1 MSPRDHFSQH
11 MHSPYFQTEHYK
23 EETPGGQMEQKV
35 EVKFLKIKKKILT
48 LLKR

>member
-1 MSPRDHFSQH
+1 

-23 EETPGGQMEQKV
+23 EENPGGKIEQKI
-35 EVKFLKIKKKILT
+35 EKRFLKIKKKILT